1 MVLLLDMFHRQNN
14 LEELYPLFAFLNVQP
29 LGDWNDFSRLVSKPI
44 KAGRSDL
51 AIQRIHVSY
60 VLLDSITLDADF
72 RSS

>member
-29 LGDWNDFSRLVSKPI
+29 LGDWDDFSRLVSKPI

-51 AIQRIHVSY
+51 AIQ
-60 VLLDSITLDADF
+60 
-72 RSS
+72 